1 MARPSIRTAAR
12 GGLAEF
18 ALEEQQALVVEMLR
32 RARGAPVSY
41 AELREAGVE
50 LPASV
55 VSELELAGW
64 PIERCRLGR
73 GIAPSVRLDP
83 ALDPAAPAGGA
94 ADRGAPQRPAAKQLR
109 AERASAP
116 SAADRR
122 AATAPADERLATAAA
137 DRRAATAPADERLA
151 TAAAD
156 RRAATA
162 PADEGLATA
171 AAEER
176 AALGRKPA
184 ATVAAEGAWRS
195 GPSPLAP
202 PGGLDPDSSY
212 RVYRSRPWAGLAGG
226 GLGRRRRRWI
236 IPAALALA
244 GCLAAAIGLAA
255 AGAFTGSP
263 PASSHS
269 TRTHA
274 SFNHTATTGHIRS
287 HGAII
292 TRRPGNGATGHA
304 DSVPRRTTHP
314 SATTATQTSPQ
325 AATQTSPQAATQ
337 TSPQA
342 TTQTSPQATTQT
354 SPGSTQ
360 TTPATPVDL
369 ASAVALDARGHY
381 LLDAGEY
388 AAAIPLLR
396 EAMAATGE
404 STADCLEPTTQACL
418 TYAYAL
424 YDLGNALRLEGHP
437 AEAVALLRQRL
448 QIDNQRGIVQAI
460 LAQAEQQARSGGGG
474 GT

>member
-64 PIERCRLGR
+64 PIERCRLCR

-83 ALDPAAPAGGA
+83 ALDPAAPAEGA
-94 ADRGAPQRPAAKQLR
+94 AERGAPQRPAAKQLR

-137 DRRAATAPADERLA
+137 DRRAATAPADER
-151 TAAAD
+151 
-156 RRAATA
+156 
-162 PADEGLATA
+162 LATA

-354 SPGSTQ
+354 SPQATTQTSPGSTQ

-388 AAAIPLLR
+388 AAATPLLR

>member
-83 ALDPAAPAGGA
+83 ALDPAAPAEGA
-94 ADRGAPQRPAAKQLR
+94 AERGAPQRPAAKQLR

-116 SAADRR
+116 S
-122 AATAPADERLATAAA
+122 
-137 DRRAATAPADERLA
+137 
-151 TAAAD
+151 AAD

-274 SFNHTATTGHIRS
+274 TARRASPTGHIRS